1 MTMRAS
7 ITAARISGP
16 SREPDGTASIDFKF
30 PPTDPVF
37 AGHFPNQ
44 PLVPGVFQLEMA
56 RLGAEWLIGEQLGI
70 SEISRAKFLRPIV
83 PAELVRMNL
92 RVSDS
97 DGAIGVRASFSV
109 GGQAAGETIL
119 KLVKA
124 NGI

>member
-1 MTMRAS
+1 MRAS

-16 SREPDGTASIDFKF
+16 SREPDGTACLEFRFDA
-30 PPTDPVF
+30 TDPVF

-56 RLGAEWLIGEQLGI
+56 RLGAEWLIGEQLGVR
-70 SEISRAKFLRPIV
+70 EISKAKFLRPII

-92 RVSDS
+92 RISESAAD
-97 DGAIGVRASFSV
+97 IGVRATFSV
-109 GGQAAGETIL
+109 GGQAAGETVL

-124 NGI
+124 NGT

>member
-1 MTMRAS
+1 MRSS

-16 SREPDGTASIDFKF
+16 TQEPDGTACIEFRF
-30 PPTDPVF
+30 VATDPVF
-37 AGHFPNQ
+37 VGHFPNQ

-56 RLGAEWLIGEQLGI
+56 RLGAEWLIGEQLGVR
-70 SEISRAKFLRPIV
+70 EISKAKFLRPII

-92 RVSDS
+92 RLSES
-97 DGAIGVRASFSV
+97 DGNICLRATFSV
-109 GGQAAGETIL
+109 GGQAAGETVL

>member
-1 MTMRAS
+1 MRAS

-16 SREPDGTASIDFKF
+16 SREPDGTTCLEFRFA
-30 PPTDPVF
+30 PTDPVF

-56 RLGAEWLIGEQLGI
+56 RLGAEWLIGEQLGVR
-70 SEISRAKFLRPIV
+70 EISKAKFLRPIV

-92 RVSDS
+92 RLSES
-97 DGAIGVRASFSV
+97 DGNIGVRATFSV
-109 GGQAAGETIL
+109 GGQAAGETVL

-124 NGI
+124 NGT

>member
-1 MTMRAS
+1 VTMLAS
-7 ITAARISGP
+7 ITAARINGP
-16 SREPDGTASIDFKF
+16 SRESDGSASIDFRF
-30 PPTDPVF
+30 AATDPVF
-37 AGHFPNQ
+37 AGHFPKQ

-56 RLGAEWLIGEQLGI
+56 RLGAEWLLGEQFGVR
-70 SEISRAKFLRPIV
+70 EISKAKFLQPIM

-92 RVSDS
+92 RVSEGS
-97 DGAIGVRASFSV
+97 GGIGVRACFSV